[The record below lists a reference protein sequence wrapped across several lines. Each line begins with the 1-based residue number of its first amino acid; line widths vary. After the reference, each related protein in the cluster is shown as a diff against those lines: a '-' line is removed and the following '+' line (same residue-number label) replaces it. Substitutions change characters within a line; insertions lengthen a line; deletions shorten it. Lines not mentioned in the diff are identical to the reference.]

1 MWAQTYLPL
10 RGSLA
15 LSALAASLPILVLLY
30 LLGLRRKP
38 AWQASL
44 AGLAAAILVAE
55 AVYRMPAR
63 PLISSIG
70 YGAAFGLFPIGWV
83 VFTAI
88 LLFRLTVETG
98 QFEIIKQSIGSISRD
113 PRLQALLIAFA
124 FGAFIEGAAGF
135 GTPVAVAGAML
146 AGVGFAPFEAA
157 ALCLLAN
164 TSPVAFGSIGT
175 PLIALAGV
183 TGLPLARLSAMVGR
197 ICAPVSLFVPAYLVG
212 VQSGRRG
219 LRGVWPAAAVCG
231 VSFAVTQFFVSNFVA
246 AQLTDILA
254 SLAAIIAL
262 LIMLK
267 FWRPRD
273 SETVR
278 SANVE
283 KDLSPQKYSRGVL
296 LRAWAPYAFLV
307 VFVLLWGYAPV
318 KAQLD
323 HATLNIPWPGLHN
336 QIQRVQPVVT
346 KPAPYAAIFSFAWLA
361 APGTACLFASIFAA
375 FFAMRMKPREFVRIC
390 FKTLRTLLMAEPH
403 HRGGA
408 GAGVSDELQ
417 RSDCHAGP
425 RVCNH
430 RPRISIFRLGAGM
443 PRSFPYR
450 LRHFF
455 ERPVRQ
461 SASCHR
467 RPLGIESGVDGRGKF
482 LGRRDGENDQPAKHR
497 CGSGGDRPARIRRSK
512 TFSIHSAAQS
522 AVGGNRGR
530 DRARIC
536 ISGSQMVG
544 LGQGIAREVLQKRF
558 CERRDKV
565 NSRNNFLA
573 QALVVGNEEVYLCDG
588 CAGELNRIRRFQ
600 RFITAD
606 LREFARGGHVEGD
619 QDAGFHEG
627 LLVFSSEVISLRSS
641 RACQEFAYR

>member
-1 MWAQTYLPL
+1 MWQQIYLPL
-10 RGSLA
+10 RSSLA

-44 AGLAAAILVAE
+44 AGLAAAILVAA
-55 AVYRMPAR
+55 AVYRMPVR
-63 PLISSIG
+63 PLVSSIA

-212 VQSGRRG
+212 VQSGKRG

-231 VSFAVTQFFVSNFVA
+231 VSFAVTQFFISNFIA

-254 SLAAIIAL
+254 SLAAIVAL
-262 LIMLK
+262 LVLLR

-273 SETVR
+273 FDAILKSQPSKHR
-278 SANVE
+278 
-283 KDLSPQKYSRGVL
+283 LLHKYSRGVL

-307 VFVLLWGYAPV
+307 IFVLLWGYAPV
-318 KAQLD
+318 KARLD
-323 HATLNIPWPGLHN
+323 RFTLNIPWPGLHN
-336 QIQRVQPVVT
+336 QIMRVQPVASA
-346 KPAPYAAIFSFAWLA
+346 PPSPYAAVFSFAWLA
-361 APGTACLFASIFAA
+361 FRVRRA
-375 FFAMRMKPREFVRIC
+375 FS
-390 FKTLRTLLMAEPH
+390 LQSLPH
-403 HRGGA
+403 
-408 GAGVSDELQ
+408 S
-417 RSDCHAGP
+417 S
-425 RVCNH
+425 
-430 RPRISIFRLGAGM
+430 
-443 PRSFPYR
+443 
-450 LRHFF
+450 
-455 ERPVRQ
+455 
-461 SASCHR
+461 
-467 RPLGIESGVDGRGKF
+467 
-482 LGRRDGENDQPAKHR
+482 R
-497 CGSGGDRPARIRRSK
+497 CG
-512 TFSIHSAAQS
+512 
-522 AVGGNRGR
+522 
-530 DRARIC
+530 
-536 ISGSQMVG
+536 
-544 LGQGIAREVLQKRF
+544 
-558 CERRDKV
+558 
-565 NSRNNFLA
+565 
-573 QALVVGNEEVYLCDG
+573 
-588 CAGELNRIRRFQ
+588 
-600 RFITAD
+600 
-606 LREFARGGHVEGD
+606 
-619 QDAGFHEG
+619 
-627 LLVFSSEVISLRSS
+627 
-641 RACQEFAYR
+641 